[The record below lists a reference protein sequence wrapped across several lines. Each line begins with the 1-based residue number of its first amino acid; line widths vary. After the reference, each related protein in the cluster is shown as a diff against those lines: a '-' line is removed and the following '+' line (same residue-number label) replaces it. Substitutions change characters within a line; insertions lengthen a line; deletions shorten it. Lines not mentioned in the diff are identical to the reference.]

1 MWPSFCRLQ
10 VFCMI
15 LAVLA
20 ILVLVYNFRQLEHL
34 DHNTVSALN
43 WIKETGDQQ
52 SSSPTTKTT
61 QKHYCDYEHQT
72 LSKREQ
78 AEEES
83 LFAAIQWPNPPVGKI
98 PFIRST
104 DPAHSNFVIVNSH
117 VRFKVGD
124 QLEVS
129 VHMKDFQ
136 GKPKQYGGD
145 YIQARIHSPL
155 LKAGATGR
163 VVDDQNGFY
172 KIFFTLLWPGEVRVS
187 VSLVHPSEGIQVLQ
201 RLREERPDRVY
212 FKSLFR
218 SGSTSE
224 TTVCN
229 VCLPGDLPVCNFT
242 DLYTGEPWFCYKPR
256 KLSCAS
262 RINHAKGGYQKGL
275 LTPSESLFFQT
286 DVNIKVPILPS
297 GPDSVTVEPLGF
309 TESAN
314 LDRSQGPA
322 VFPLG
327 YYYHDKW
334 RPRTSWIRHFNKTAD
349 ISECLQGKVVH
360 FFGDSTIRQWFEY
373 LTTFVPAEHHMGGG
387 KQHRGPFQGVRVKNS
402 VKELLLHIRSNKQ
415 MSSGHV
421 ADEFK
426 AQAGLMNYEQF
437 TELKN
442 ILAHSGKRKAHESL
456 CDGPSYK
463 RPATF
468 HSHLLTPP
476 QTPTSMDNMEDAHK
490 NEPKH
495 DNGSD
500 MLQNIINIKNESNPV
515 SLNTVQVSWLHSIS
529 NHNSPGERY
538 QDIQGAQ
545 AFSPSEK
552 YQAFQANSPQQMLD
566 PSQNYQFSSSQTQ
579 DLPQKYTQ
587 DSLLEYRP
595 FSGDDQSP
603 TYQQNVFES
612 HELPY
617 CPTQSFASLLND
629 SEHSENILQPLATAP
644 QQSDVSAHAQ
654 NFSLVP
660 NNSCSTL
667 DGHNSSLATLNVS
680 LQHRGIVRNTT
691 QLGKSFFQWQVEQE
705 ENKLANISQ
714 EQILAKDSDGDTFL
728 HIAVAQGRRALS
740 YVLAR
745 KMAALHML
753 DIKEHNGQ
761 SAFQVAVAANQHLIV
776 QDLVSLGAQ
785 VNTTDCWGRTP
796 LHVCAEKGHSQV
808 LQAIQKGAVGS
819 SQYVALE
826 ATNYDGFTALHC
838 AVLAHNAVVHELRNS
853 QPPHSPEVQELL
865 LKNKSLVD
873 TIKALIQMGA
883 SVEAK
888 DGKSGRSALH
898 LAAEEANLELIRF
911 FLDLPNCLS
920 FVNAKAYNGNTALH
934 VAASLQYRMTQL
946 DAVRLLMRKGADP
959 SARNLENEQPV
970 HLVPDGPVGEQIRR
984 ILKGKAVQQR
994 ASPY

>member
-1 MWPSFCRLQ
+1 
-10 VFCMI
+10 MI
-15 LAVLA
+15 VDSNREAPA
-20 ILVLVYNFRQLEHL
+20 
-34 DHNTVSALN
+34 D
-43 WIKETGDQQ
+43 GD
-52 SSSPTTKTT
+52 SGSMSSPFNLA
-61 QKHYCDYEHQT
+61 YFYSASPYSSDGSC
-72 LSKREQ
+72 S
-78 AEEES
+78 
-83 LFAAIQWPNPPVGKI
+83 
-98 PFIRST
+98 
-104 DPAHSNFVIVNSH
+104 PAHSAP
-117 VRFKVGD
+117 G
-124 QLEVS
+124 
-129 VHMKDFQ
+129 
-136 GKPKQYGGD
+136 
-145 YIQARIHSPL
+145 SPGSDSEL
-155 LKAGATGR
+155 
-163 VVDDQNGFY
+163 
-172 KIFFTLLWPGEVRVS
+172 S
-187 VSLVHPSEGIQVLQ
+187 VSSSCSGGGRRRDSLDGARQALQ
-201 RLREERPDRVY
+201 
-212 FKSLFR
+212 
-218 SGSTSE
+218 
-224 TTVCN
+224 
-229 VCLPGDLPVCNFT
+229 
-242 DLYTGEPWFCYKPR
+242 
-256 KLSCAS
+256 
-262 RINHAKGGYQKGL
+262 
-275 LTPSESLFFQT
+275 
-286 DVNIKVPILPS
+286 
-297 GPDSVTVEPLGF
+297 
-309 TESAN
+309 
-314 LDRSQGPA
+314 
-322 VFPLG
+322 
-327 YYYHDKW
+327 
-334 RPRTSWIRHFNKTAD
+334 
-349 ISECLQGKVVH
+349 
-360 FFGDSTIRQWFEY
+360 
-373 LTTFVPAEHHMGGG
+373 AEHHMGGG

-442 ILAHSGKRKAHESL
+442 ILAHSGKRKAHESFS
-456 CDGPSYK
+456 DGPSYK

-515 SLNTVQVSWLHSIS
+515 SLNTVQVSWLHTIS

-552 YQAFQANSPQQMLD
+552 YQAFQANSPEQMLD
-566 PSQNYQFSSSQTQ
+566 SPQHYQFSSSQTQ
-579 DLPQKYTQ
+579 DLPQKYTR
-587 DSLLEYRP
+587 DSLLDYRP
-595 FSGDDQSP
+595 FSVNGQSP
-603 TYQQNVFES
+603 SYQQNVFES
-612 HELPY
+612 HELQY
-617 CPTQSFASLLND
+617 CPNQSFESLLND
-629 SEHSENILQPLATAP
+629 SEHSENVLQPLATAH
-644 QQSDVSAHAQ
+644 QQSDVNAHTQ

-667 DGHNSSLATLNVS
+667 NGHNSSLTTLNVS
-680 LQHRGIVRNTT
+680 LQHQGIVRNTT

-808 LQAIQKGAVGS
+808 LQAIQKGAIGS

-911 FLDLPNCLS
+911 FLDLSNCLS

-934 VAASLQYRMTQL
+934 VAASLQYRVTQL